1 MPTMIYD
8 TMKSLFPINNEN
20 KLHEL
25 FNSAGLNILHLEK
38 GNVEGEFEFSEYF
51 RIVSQK
57 K

>member
-1 MPTMIYD
+1 M
-8 TMKSLFPINNEN
+8 SSFPINNEN

-25 FNSAGLNILHLEK
+25 FNNAGLNILHLEK